1 MDYKLVFSLLFMLF
15 IVSTNSEYTW
25 NGSEWVWS
33 ETKLKSVAGMPKSS
47 TFFIITL
54 TCRIIVQQILLIFW
68 EKNTYTT
75 LLGPTRLLILRW
87 YSTYTFIQTYTIIK
101 F

>member
-33 ETKLKSVAGMPKSS
+33 ETKLKSVAG
-47 TFFIITL
+47 TGL
-54 TCRIIVQQILLIFW
+54 
-68 EKNTYTT
+68 E
-75 LLGPTRLLILRW
+75 LGI
-87 YSTYTFIQTYTIIK
+87 
-101 F
+101 